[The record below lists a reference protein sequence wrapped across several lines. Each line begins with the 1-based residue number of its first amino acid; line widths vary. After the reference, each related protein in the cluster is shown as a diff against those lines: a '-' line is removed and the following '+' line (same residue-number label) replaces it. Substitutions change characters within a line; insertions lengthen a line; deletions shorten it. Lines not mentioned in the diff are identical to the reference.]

1 MDRIYTFT
9 KKKVLHDNL
18 KTILTMA
25 IVFALA
31 VIGMYG
37 TYRALMYNARVMGLE
52 LVKSYAAD
60 EERNIAVY
68 KTTVKMAI
76 EELDELESDGLPQDK
91 IEEKM
96 LKFFDNMGE
105 SIGDSE
111 LVGYAIINDH
121 IISKDMNEKWL
132 RYDSGNAKWYQKVMD
147 ANGEVIF
154 QTKEMADGENVVIA
168 AAGKPDTGDVV
179 FLRINEECIKNTH
192 GDLNL
197 PKEGA
202 YYLFDAEGNLLFY
215 DAPFQVDEKA
225 MEEYATGLC
234 RKIQDDSIAES
245 GNDIIDISGSRRG
258 IYHNQ
263 ISNDWLC
270 IMTIPHETLLLG
282 INQIIGIYAG
292 ILIVCLIV
300 LVFLA
305 IRGARMGRTVE
316 RSNSI
321 VRALCNTFYAVYR
334 IDIKAGTY
342 EMIKGSTEMQE
353 LIARKG
359 NYQEM
364 MDGFK
369 QVVDE
374 RTASE
379 LEQSFSLEHLRELE
393 QQGISDYGGDFK
405 RKLNGDIR
413 WVNISFILDKMLG
426 DEVALLAF
434 RQIDAEKKRQLKHT
448 KLLESALESADVSEK
463 SQIQF
468 FSKMSHEMRTPLNI
482 ILGMNELAMNPAC
495 DEEKR
500 QEYLRKIEHSGKEML
515 SLINNILEMS
525 RINHG
530 LMPLEKKVFNLKDEF
545 EKIVQPFADE
555 AKANGKLFDIIV
567 EVSDELVLG
576 DTLKLTQILNNLLS
590 NAIRFTRTGDHIKA
604 SLRQA
609 GLESKNYIFTIEDTG
624 IGMSEEFLPK
634 LFEPY
639 TQEKQFGERSISGGG
654 LGMSI
659 VKSLVSQKNGQIEVE
674 STVEKGTKVVVT
686 LPFEP
691 QKNEKEEMSIQ
702 KIEESM
708 KNMRML
714 VVDDNELNRELL
726 CDLLREKGVEV
737 VPAEDGK
744 EAVETFAN
752 SELFSIDAI
761 IMDMQMPVM
770 DGCEATEA
778 IRALERPDAQWVH
791 IIAVTANFFS
801 EDVMRTVQAGMNA
814 HLSKPV
820 NIKLLQQTL
829 EKLIAERE
837 RGI

>member
-1 MDRIYTFT
+1 MDRIFAFT
-9 KKKVLHDNL
+9 KKRVLHENMR
-18 KTILTMA
+18 TILTMA
-25 IVFALA
+25 IVFVLA
-31 VIGMYG
+31 VISMYG
-37 TYRALMYNARVMGLE
+37 TYRALMHNARVMGLE

-76 EELDELESDGLPQDK
+76 EQLNELEQDGLPQDR

-96 LKFFDNMGE
+96 IAFFDNVGE
-105 SIGDSE
+105 SIGDTE
-111 LVGYAIINDH
+111 LTGYAIFNNRIV
-121 IISKDMNEKWL
+121 SKNLNEDWL
-132 RYDSGNAKWYQKVMD
+132 RYYSGNARWYQKIMD
-147 ANGEVIF
+147 ANGEVVF

-168 AAGKPDTGDVV
+168 AAGNPKSGEVV
-179 FLRINEECIKNTH
+179 FLRISQECIKKTH

-197 PKEGA
+197 PEEGA

-215 DAPFQVDEKA
+215 DAPFQVDKSS

-234 RKIQDDSIAES
+234 QKIQSDSIAET
-245 GNDIIDISGSRRG
+245 GNDIVDINGSKRG

-282 INQIIGIYAG
+282 INEIIGKYAG
-292 ILIVCLIV
+292 V
-300 LVFLA
+300 LVLFLGVLLLMG
-305 IRGARMGRTVE
+305 IRDIRMGKTVE
-316 RSNSI
+316 QSSSI
-321 VRALCNTFYAVYR
+321 VRALCNTYYAIYR
-334 IDIKAGTY
+334 IDIKSETY
-342 EMIKGSTEMQE
+342 EMIKGSMEMQD
-353 LIARKG
+353 LIPPKG
-359 NYQEM
+359 SYQEM
-364 MDGFK
+364 MDGFV

-374 RTASE
+374 RTAVELTRSFSIE
-379 LEQSFSLEHLRELE
+379 HLKKLEQK
-393 QQGISDYGGDFK
+393 GISDYGGDFQ
-405 RKLNGDIR
+405 RRLNGNIK
-413 WVNISFILDKMLG
+413 WVNISFILDEVLG
-426 DEVALLAF
+426 KKEALLAF

-448 KLLESALESADVSEK
+448 KLLENALEAADAGEK
-463 SQIQF
+463 SQIEF

-482 ILGMNELAMNPAC
+482 ILGMNELAMKPDC
-495 DEEKR
+495 GEEKR
-500 QEYLRKIEHSGKEML
+500 QEYLQKIEQSGKEML

-525 RINHG
+525 RVNHG
-530 LMPLEKKVFNLKDEF
+530 LMPLEKKVFDLQEEF
-545 EKIVQPFADE
+545 QKIVKPFSEEATADGKIFTVE
-555 AKANGKLFDIIV
+555 AELSNTM
-567 EVSDELVLG
+567 VSG
-576 DTLKLTQILNNLLS
+576 DTLKLTQILGNVLS
-590 NAIRFTRTGDHIKA
+590 NAIHFTHREDTITV
-604 SLRQA
+604 SVRQA
-609 GLESKNYIFTIEDTG
+609 GLESRNYIFTIEDTG

-639 TQEKQFGERSISGGG
+639 TQEKQFRAQTKSGGG
-654 LGMSI
+654 LGMSV
-659 VKSLVSQKNGQIEVE
+659 VKSLVSQMGGQIEAE
-674 STVEKGTKVVVT
+674 STKGKGTKIVVT

-691 QKNEKEEMSIQ
+691 Q
-702 KIEESM
+702 EESQEKMSAQNIKDCM

-726 CDLLREKGVEV
+726 CDLLQEQEVEV
-737 VPAEDGK
+737 IPAKDGC
-744 EAVETFAN
+744 EAVEIFEQ

-778 IRALERPDAQWVH
+778 IRALERPDAQRVH

-801 EDVMRTVQAGMNA
+801 EDVMRTTQAGMNA